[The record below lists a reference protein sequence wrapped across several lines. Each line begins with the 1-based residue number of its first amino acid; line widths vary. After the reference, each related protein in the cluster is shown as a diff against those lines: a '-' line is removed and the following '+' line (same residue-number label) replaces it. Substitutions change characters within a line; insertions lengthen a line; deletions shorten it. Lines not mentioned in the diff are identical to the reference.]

1 MEVLFSMAE
10 EHYLE
15 QGTLLATLSTLGK
28 EWNITHDFNPTE
40 YHGDWKNSLH
50 LTTGENN
57 DKYGDRT
64 PAIMLKK
71 PLMFISSAV
80 NGNKDYKHW
89 HKRPPEG
96 EWTPIQISQTLE
108 DGRYMYRIVIGEEE
122 VHAVENNE
130 PKEFCN
136 VKVYASDP
144 WGPAQP
150 GAIRNL
156 LIESAGQGEMNNTIK
171 SLKCM
176 FIKIYHNNNHF
187 Y

>member
-1 MEVLFSMAE
+1 MQDSL
-10 EHYLE
+10 LT
-15 QGTLLATLSTLGK
+15 TLYTLGK
-28 EWNITHDFNPTE
+28 EWNVSHEFKPTE
-40 YHGDWKNSLH
+40 YLDNWRNSLH
-50 LTTGENN
+50 LTIGGSNGEH
-57 DKYGDRT
+57 GDRT
-64 PAIMLKK
+64 PSIWPSTPTAGKMLIASSVNEDKNFVHK
-71 PLMFISSAV
+71 PVQPLV
-80 NGNKDYKHW
+80 
-89 HKRPPEG
+89 R

-108 DGRYMYRIVIGEEE
+108 DGRYMYRIVIGGKE
-122 VHAVENNE
+122 VHAVENTE